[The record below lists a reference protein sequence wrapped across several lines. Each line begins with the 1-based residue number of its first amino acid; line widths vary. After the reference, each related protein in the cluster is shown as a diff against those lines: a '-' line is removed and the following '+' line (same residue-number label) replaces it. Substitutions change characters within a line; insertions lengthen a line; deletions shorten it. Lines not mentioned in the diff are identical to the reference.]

1 MSKNIF
7 SSLWWRIKYFFTGYK
22 AQNFYRSLLTRAP
35 KYVLAVFLLLTICYN
50 LVHPLNRVKI
60 KAAITHNYT
69 ITVSI
74 RPVSP
79 ITNTFVVS
87 DKEVFIDGNWMQ
99 VGKTDYL
106 FYNNVKYYEFRDG
119 VTYRYYKDMY
129 DKWQKEIYEFNSI
142 KDIDDI
148 LDADLLD
155 RRNYKRAKGKLFVWE
170 LKGGV
175 EREIAGRSATN
186 IQVRRFEGD
195 VAIVGETYVSG
206 QKCEIAVR
214 FSHFGFTKLKFP
226 WDGLPS

>member
-22 AQNFYRSLLTRAP
+22 AQNFYRLLLKKAP
-35 KYVLAVFLLLTICYN
+35 KYALAVFLVLSICYSFI
-50 LVHPLNRVKI
+50 HPLNRVKI
-60 KAAITHNYT
+60 KYALTHNYK
-69 ITVSI
+69 ITVSV
-74 RPVSP
+74 RPISP

-87 DKEVFIDGNWMQ
+87 DKEVLIDGEWMQ
-99 VGKTDYL
+99 IGATDYL
-106 FYNNVKYYEFRDG
+106 FYDKVTYYEFKDN

-129 DKWQKEIYEFNSI
+129 GEWQKETYEFNSI

-148 LDADLLD
+148 LDAELLD
-155 RRNYKRAKGKLFVWE
+155 RNNYKRAKGKLFVWE
-170 LKGGV
+170 LKDGV
-175 EREIAGRSATN
+175 DRMIANHSATN

-214 FSHFGFTKLKFP
+214 FSGFGFTKVDFP

>member
-1 MSKNIF
+1 M
-7 SSLWWRIKYFFTGYK
+7 
-22 AQNFYRSLLTRAP
+22 
-35 KYVLAVFLLLTICYN
+35 AVFLALSVLYSLI
-50 LVHPLNRVKI
+50 HPLNKI
-60 KAAITHNYT
+60 KLKYALTHNYT

-74 RPVSP
+74 RPIGP
-79 ITNTFVVS
+79 ITNAFVVS
-87 DKEVFIDGNWMQ
+87 DKEIFVDGNWMQ

-129 DKWQKEIYEFNSI
+129 DEWQKEIYEFNSI

-155 RRNYKRAKGKLFVWE
+155 RNNYKRAKGKLFVWE
-170 LKGGV
+170 LKDGV
-175 EREIAGRSATN
+175 ERTISNHSATN

-214 FSHFGFTKLKFP
+214 FSHFGFTKIKFP